1 MLGYGIMGGKLIQSV
16 WDLPEKRLSN
26 EEYHIF
32 KDNILRDMKE
42 LFPSTWK
49 LGVAPS
55 IRAKETHGDLDIVVG
70 MDSSLNVQRTLEEYL
85 QMSVHVNSNVISFPI
100 AGFQVDLTFVPMK
113 DYQSS
118 IDYTSWNDVG
128 MFQGRIAHKMG
139 VHLGH
144 TGLSYWI
151 RQSFF
156 ESKLNFLDNDNIME
170 KVILT
175 KDFSIILPL
184 LGFDY
189 DHWKNGFDTNE
200 EVYHWVASSKYFDP
214 EIFKFE
220 NLNHVNKVRNSKRV
234 VYKGFVEWLEK
245 NSWKYNRHV
254 FQRRE
259 YYIYE
264 WSERFPELK
273 NAIKVNKVRYTL
285 DKNFKEKVN
294 GYKVMELLNITDGR
308 EVGRVMG
315 ELRKLHTKQEYDDMS
330 QEKVNALILSFKQ

>member
-1 MLGYGIMGGKLIQSV
+1 MGGKLIQSV

-32 KDNILRDMKE
+32 KDNVLRDMKE
-42 LFPSTWK
+42 LFPATWK

-55 IRAKETHGDLDIVVG
+55 IRLKESHGDLDIIVG
-70 MDSSLNVQRTLEEYL
+70 MDSTFNMARAIYKKYGTYPHKNTNVY
-85 QMSVHVNSNVISFPI
+85 SFPI
-100 AGFQVDLTFVPMK
+100 DGFQVDLTFVPMK
-113 DYQSS
+113 EFQSS
-118 IDYTSWNDVG
+118 LDYTSWGDVG

-175 KDFSIILPL
+175 KDFSTILPL

-189 DHWKNGFDTNE
+189 NHWKNGFDTNE

-214 EIFKFE
+214 KIFKFE
-220 NLNHVNKVRNSKRV
+220 NLNHVNRVRNSKRV

-264 WSERFPELK
+264 WAERFPELK
-273 NAIKVNKVRYTL
+273 NAIKKNKVRYLL
-285 DKNFKEKVN
+285 DKAFKEKVN
-294 GYKVMELLNITDGR
+294 GYKVMELLNITDGK

-315 ELRKLHTKQEYDDMS
+315 ELRKLHTKQEYADMT
-330 QEKVNALILSFKQ
+330 QEKVNELILSFKQ